1 MTDPP
6 VPRPSRP
13 SPSANSETVIS
24 PVAPLVIGETIAR
37 ALRASHGSEDEAAS
51 GAAERPL
58 ARAAP
63 SAEAHGRARR
73 TVPKKPATADCSA
86 SAGADSGGSEAE
98 GARETPPAVKED
110 SPMAA
115 SVARPAPAGEG
126 EECAAAVAEATRTTK
141 EDRPVDADVACP
153 APAGGGAEC
162 AAGPP
167 QPQVQGSAPS
177 PKARVAATEADE
189 EETVDSTEKDDEE
202 EVEDVAAN
210 QEAGDQETEECAAAV
225 AGVTLTTEEDSPVDA
240 DMARPAPAGG
250 GGGVR
255 RRTTTAAGEGFGSL
269 AKGARRRHRG

>member
-1 MTDPP
+1 MISTLITTMTDPP

-37 ALRASHGSEDEAAS
+37 ALRASHGSEDEAVS

-73 TVPKKPATADCSA
+73 TVPKKPLPQSDSYDDDISASTAGCSA

-141 EDRPVDADVACP
+141 EDRPVDADVA
-153 APAGGGAEC
+153 
-162 AAGPP
+162 
-167 QPQVQGSAPS
+167 
-177 PKARVAATEADE
+177 
-189 EETVDSTEKDDEE
+189 
-202 EVEDVAAN
+202 
-210 QEAGDQETEECAAAV
+210 
-225 AGVTLTTEEDSPVDA
+225 
-240 DMARPAPAGG
+240 RPAPAG

-255 RRTTTAAGEGFGSL
+255 RRTTTAAGAGFGSL
-269 AKGARRRHRG
+269 AEGARRRHRG